1 MSGKVKRSK
10 SSLKSSKRNKLYMRK
25 KSLRKRKS
33 RKQKKSV
40 SKHKRQYRRKKTL
53 KIKRKNKLKGG
64 AWPTWGVQCKCA
76 RNNCNSADGG
86 PNALNSHNK
95 MPLEERIKGQQDA
108 EDGTKGYLTQGRELR
123 AEIKKQEEA
132 RASIGQRLL
141 AMEKAQPNESVDA
154 GEHSSDVGVRWGSDI
169 AQESEEYKRIQSDEL
184 FPILD
189 ELKRLHTELSKIE
202 KKITAASN
210 VYYLQGSRD
219 PKWNSETRNCDNI
232 HYGPRM
238 GDDWICSA
246 CRVPDSMAAGLRA
259 DKGK

>member
-1 MSGKVKRSK
+1 
-10 SSLKSSKRNKLYMRK
+10 
-25 KSLRKRKS
+25 
-33 RKQKKSV
+33 
-40 SKHKRQYRRKKTL
+40 
-53 KIKRKNKLKGG
+53 
-64 AWPTWGVQCKCA
+64 
-76 RNNCNSADGG
+76 
-86 PNALNSHNK
+86 
-95 MPLEERIKGQQDA
+95 
-108 EDGTKGYLTQGRELR
+108 
-123 AEIKKQEEA
+123 
-132 RASIGQRLL
+132 
-141 AMEKAQPNESVDA
+141 
-154 GEHSSDVGVRWGSDI
+154 HSSDVGVRWGSDI
-169 AQESEEYKRIQSDEL
+169 AQESEEYKKIQSDEL